1 MLETRAI
8 VIRLEGE
15 EAVVEAV
22 QGGGCGSCGGGNAC
36 ASGKMS
42 QMFCVKPRQFRVR
55 NGIGA
60 RVGEEVEVAVAEGAL
75 LRSALTLYALPMAML
90 FAGALSGAHWL
101 GGSAGNDA
109 GAALGALAGLLAGFA
124 LAGLIA
130 SRKRIQIASSP
141 AITRCGSAGKSV
153 IL

>member
-22 QGGGCGSCGGGNAC
+22 HGGGCGSCAGGNGC
-36 ASGKMS
+36 SSGALG

-75 LRSALTLYALPMAML
+75 LRSALILYALPMSLL

-101 GGSAGNDA
+101 ASVGGDDA
-109 GAALGALAGLLAGFA
+109 GAALGAATGLLAGFA
-124 LAGLIA
+124 LARVIA
-130 SRKRIQIASSP
+130 AWPRNRLASIP
-141 AITRCGSAGKSV
+141 VIIRCGVAGKSA

>member
-8 VIRLEGE
+8 VVRLEGE

-22 QGGGCGSCGGGNAC
+22 HGGCGSCGNGNGC
-36 ASGKMS
+36 GSGNISKML
-42 QMFCVKPRQFRVR
+42 CVKPRQFRVR
-55 NGIGA
+55 NGVGA

-75 LRSALTLYALPMAML
+75 LRSALTLYALPLALL

-101 GGSAGNDA
+101 AGAGGNDA
-109 GAALGALAGLLAGFA
+109 GAALGAVAGLLAGFA
-124 LAGLIA
+124 LARLIV
-130 SRKRIQIASSP
+130 SRQRGRLGAYP
-141 AITRCGSAGKSV
+141 AITRCGVADKSA